1 MLSNKLTF
9 SFTSLIVLLMIGL
22 CMPVDAQK
30 IQGITVITLP
40 LIVDAGSVGEPT
52 PPTPDIID
60 ANEFIVFGAAADAGT
75 TEGGIGANTTAYV
88 DASSIFQVAPNLIDF
103 EEFLRL
109 GGTIELIAPADGDD
123 ALDDDDPISDLKLGA
138 KDLIISEIM
147 WALDIDAVSDADND
161 DRRQWIEIYNTTGK
175 ATKAIVDLA
184 TREDG
189 NGRLKLR
196 FIPFSHPEKV
206 GDLLEYDKGITAN
219 GDTEDGIGNGTADR
233 DSNPV
238 VKHRILDSVSNL
250 QFTRWNVPGENGNTL
265 PPRISQFSDP
275 PLKPL
280 VSMYRN
286 VNYPHTRARHKL
298 DNGENRT
305 EQKKGVPD
313 GILEGSWIATNA
325 LGRRNTIPISGR
337 NDLYHATPGA
347 EHVPDLIHAGVT
359 KTSIASA
366 SVVINEVRNDNSG
379 ANIDWVELYNA
390 GTEAVD
396 LHGWELS
403 HIDGSVDVVKT
414 PADGKK
420 LDVMLVGK
428 EDGGDDKD
436 RFPKGAD
443 YKLQPGKYLLIVNR
457 HPAFTPLAN
466 GVNIDEQIADNEVK
480 TGASH
485 HYIVRPKLNIPNANV
500 TLLLRSGLDK
510 NSHHAGDNKKW
521 QTSLAASELIMD
533 YAGTVSNEVKSN
545 EYNTLVWPFRGWT
558 KETATD
564 GKDGEGIPNNA
575 SNALARLRYQANDGH
590 HKDAWDNVTHKGGIG
605 YDSGA
610 DLKYSP
616 GTPGYPNGSLKNA
629 LVDDKATAVTTDD
642 VIYDGDISI
651 SEIMYDAGPRWNL
664 IQWIELYNAS
674 MTDAINL
681 KGWELQIR
689 NASDDVESYVDSG
702 IVFNDAY
709 ILPNQTLLL
718 VSGTGTND
726 VAQNRVYN
734 LYQHHR
740 RELGLSNRRSVLLSP
755 VGFHL
760 ELMDKN
766 HEMVD
771 AVGNVMVDG
780 AERIV
785 SWDLQMR
792 NLEYR
797 QSLVRQYGTRK
808 IDGSPDTPD
817 DGMMM
822 ESWRQSDL
830 SGAGISFYGH
840 RDDASTPGYRL
851 GGPLPVSLSKFRPVR
866 NQDTGHVDIQWITE
880 SELNNAGFNILR
892 SVAKTGAFKV
902 VNVKG
907 IIAGHGT
914 TSEQHVYKFTDTT
927 AKPNV
932 VYYYQIEDV
941 SINGLRTTLTTT
953 HLRGHVGAGGKLTTR
968 WGELKSSGK

>member
-9 SFTSLIVLLMIGL
+9 SLTSFIVLLMLAL
-22 CMPVDAQK
+22 CLPVDAQK
-30 IQGITVITLP
+30 IQGITVLTLP
-40 LIVDAGSVGEPT
+40 VIGDAGSVGEPT
-52 PPTPDIID
+52 PPTTDIID
-60 ANEFIVFGAAADAGT
+60 PYEFIVFGA
-75 TEGGIGANTTAYV
+75 GGENDETIGANTPAYV
-88 DASSIFQVAPNLIDF
+88 NAAGILQNTTADNIDF

-109 GGTIELIAPADGDD
+109 GGTIELIAPADPNDD
-123 ALDDDDPISDLKLGA
+123 LVADDPISDLKLGA
-138 KDLIISEIM
+138 KDLVISEIN
-147 WALDIDAVSDADND
+147 WALDIDAVSENDDD
-161 DRRQWIEIYNTTGK
+161 DRRQWIEIYNTMASPTRRI
-175 ATKAIVDLA
+175 ADLG
-184 TREDG
+184 DG
-189 NGRLKLR
+189 TPPGHGRLKLR
-196 FIPFSHPEKV
+196 LIPFDHPERV
-206 GDLLEYDKGITAN
+206 GDILGYAHGITAN
-219 GDTEDGIGNGTADR
+219 GDAAAED
-233 DSNPV
+233 NPV
-238 VKHRILDSVSNL
+238 VKHRIIDSVSNL
-250 QFTRWNVPGENGNTL
+250 QFTRWHVPGESGNTL
-265 PPRISQFSDP
+265 PPRTGFFSDP

-286 VNYPHTRARHKL
+286 INYPHVKARHKL
-298 DNGENRT
+298 DAGDNRT

-313 GILEGSWIATNA
+313 GILEGSWKATNA
-325 LGRRNTIPISGR
+325 LGRRNTIPEAGR
-337 NDLYHATPGA
+337 NDLFHATPGA

-366 SVVINEVRNDNSG
+366 SVVINEVRNDNSA
-379 ANIDWVELYNA
+379 ANIDWVELYNN

-403 HIDGSVDVVKT
+403 HIDGSVKV

-436 RFPKGAD
+436 RFPKGAN
-443 YKLQPGKYLLIVNR
+443 YKLQPGGYLLIVNR

-466 GVNIDEQIADNEVK
+466 GVNIDEVIAGNEVK

-485 HYIVRPKLNIPNANV
+485 EYIVRPKLNIPNANV

-521 QTSLAASELIMD
+521 QTSLGASELIMD
-533 YAGTVSNEVKSN
+533 YAGTVSVEVKSN

-564 GKDGEGIPNNA
+564 GKDGEGIPNNS

-590 HKDAWDNVTHKGGIG
+590 HKDAWDNVGHKGGIG

-629 LVDDKATAVTTDD
+629 LVDDKATVVTTDD
-642 VIYDGDISI
+642 VLYDGDISI

-689 NASDDVESYVDSG
+689 NASDNVESYVDSG

-760 ELMDKN
+760 ELTDKN
-766 HEMVD
+766 GEMID

-780 AERIV
+780 AERIG
-785 SWDLQMR
+785 SWDLPMR

-797 QSLVRQYGTRK
+797 QSLVRQYGTRE
-808 IDGSPDTPD
+808 IDGSSDTAD
-817 DGMMM
+817 DGTMM
-822 ESWRQSDL
+822 ESWRQSDLDL

-866 NQDTGHVDIQWITE
+866 NQDTGHVDITWITE

-892 SVAKTGAFKV
+892 REGKTGEFKV
-902 VNVKG
+902 INVKG

-914 TSEQHVYKFTDTT
+914 TSEQHVYKFTDTAT
-927 AKPNV
+927 KPNV

-953 HLRGHVGAGGKLTTR
+953 HLRGHVGAAGKLTTT
-968 WGELKSSGK
+968 WGDLKLQK